1 MKTYDEI
8 VTSAYKEKVK
18 TKYINLDKLNKVLS
32 DDKREAFTK
41 HQVWLLLNYHQE
53 LIVELENEMLFGKDE

>member
-8 VTSAYKEKVK
+8 VTNAYKEKVK

-32 DDKREAFTK
+32 DDKEK
-41 HQVWLLLNYHQE
+41 HLLN
-53 LIVELENEMLFGKDE
+53 IKFGYY